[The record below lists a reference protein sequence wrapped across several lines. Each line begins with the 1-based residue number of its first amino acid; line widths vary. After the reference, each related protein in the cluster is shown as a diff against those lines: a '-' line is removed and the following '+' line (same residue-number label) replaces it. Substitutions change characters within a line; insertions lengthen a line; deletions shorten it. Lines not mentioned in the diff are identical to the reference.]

1 MANFR
6 GGKSGNASKGVRGSG
21 GNSRGGAFEK
31 PKRSKSID
39 NDQSKDYKYGTKKRD
54 TKFA

>member
-6 GGKSGNASKGVRGSG
+6 GGKSVSASKGMRGSWG
-21 GNSRGGAFEK
+21 SSRGGAFEK

-39 NDQSKDYKYGTKKRD
+39 ND
-54 TKFA
+54 